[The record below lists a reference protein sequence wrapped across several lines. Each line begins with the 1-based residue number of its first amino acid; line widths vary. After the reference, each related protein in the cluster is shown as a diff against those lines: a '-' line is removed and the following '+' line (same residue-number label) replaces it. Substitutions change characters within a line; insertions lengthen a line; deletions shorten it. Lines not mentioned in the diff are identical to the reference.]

1 MSAENDSVGDG
12 ENQESHAALPTTASL
27 SNTSL
32 PPTADSEKNITFTAY
47 WGERKAFQ
55 VNHNVFLDLTR
66 SILRSFT
73 DGFAND
79 AVYNTYFSTIFHGSN
94 AQVGQMGA
102 YSSLLELAAA
112 IPMGYMA
119 DKFKRS
125 TVIRYGCVLYMVM
138 SGIQAAIM
146 YWIGNGNFLAN
157 GWQSYWS
164 LAIIMSVWGLGDGRW
179 KCQFAADQEAPFLT
193 IFI

>member
-1 MSAENDSVGDG
+1 MSAEDDSVDDG
-12 ENQESHAALPTTASL
+12 ENQESHAALSTRESL
-27 SNTSL
+27 SNVSL
-32 PPTADSEKNITFTAY
+32 PPTAESEKNITFTAC

-55 VNHNVFLDLTR
+55 VNHNVLLDLIR

-79 AVYNTYFSTIFHGSN
+79 AVYNAYYSTIFHGSN

-112 IPMGYMA
+112 IPMGCMA
-119 DKFKRS
+119 DKSKRS
-125 TVIRYGCVLYMVM
+125 TVIRYGCVLYIVA

-179 KCQFAADQEAPFLT
+179 RCQFTADQEASLVT